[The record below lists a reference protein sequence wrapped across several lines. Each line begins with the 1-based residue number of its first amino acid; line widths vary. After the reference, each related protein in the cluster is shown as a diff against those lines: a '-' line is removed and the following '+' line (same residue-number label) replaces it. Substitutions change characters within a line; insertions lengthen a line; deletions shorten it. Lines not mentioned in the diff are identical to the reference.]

1 MKQFFTL
8 MLSLLMVA
16 VIANPVDKKT
26 AEQVAVNYYTHYA
39 PATITDYS
47 VNSQF
52 ESQLDGVTTY
62 YTFSFNAGGF
72 VMVAADDASIPVLG
86 YSHEGNFDGEL
97 NPSAKA
103 WFDGYSNEIS
113 SIASSRMSN
122 AETRVKW
129 DNILNNNME
138 REIMDVTPLITTTWD
153 QGCYYNALCPV
164 EPGAGYGSC
173 GRAWTGCV
181 ATTMAVI
188 MKYHQW
194 PVNGIG
200 YHTYTH
206 PTYGEQTADFSSVTY
221 DYAAM
226 PNKVTSANAAV
237 ATLMYHCGVSVNMNY
252 AADGSGAFSEDVPF
266 AMINYFNYAPSTE
279 MKAKD
284 NYPVMADW
292 YALLR
297 TELDASRPLYYAGS
311 SSASGGHAWICDGY
325 RLSDDKFHFDWG
337 WSGSAN
343 GYFAIGGLN
352 PAGNNFNDN
361 NRVIVGVV
369 PGDNA
374 TSWIVQNTHFAEPS
388 RGISFMHA
396 VSPTVAWA
404 IAYDGSGAGAY
415 INEVVKT
422 ADGGAHWTPGQVLG
436 GNDYGLGNICGVSEN
451 VAYVSL
457 YNKATQNNT
466 CGIYKTSDGGTTWVQ
481 LPGALQGSGSFAN
494 NVYFWNE
501 QEGMCHGDVKD
512 GYFEI
517 YTTSNG
523 GTTWTRVPQTSITG
537 TVLSGEGGWTSCIT
551 TAGDNSVMFGTNKGN
566 VYISD
571 DRGLTWRVTSTGIMP
586 ASNGGI
592 NAIAFKDEMNGIAAQ
607 TQVPLQYR
615 STSDGGATWV
625 PFTPTG
631 AIFTNDIMYVPGTEN
646 TYVST
651 GAAAGQTGISY
662 SHDGGSTWTIF
673 PTTSDFQFLAGDF
686 YDNTCGYVGSFNQDQ
701 YYGGMFRMLGELA
714 PGVLGAQIE
723 VTPVAI
729 TATVTEDEVVTLP
742 LTISNTGDAEL
753 TWNLVVDPAT
763 ATWLSADV
771 TSGTVAMGESTDLII
786 TLDATA
792 LTGGPFNANLLINN
806 NSTSNPVVT
815 VPVQLNI
822 YSGDLEAPKNLVAAV
837 MNQNDVKLTWEAPG
851 GGTGSIEELIYDNGV
866 ATGAYSYNGATMAI
880 HMSPQ
885 GPCKVLRLKYYT
897 TWGSG
902 SKAFNAEVYG
912 WNESTSMPSTTQL
925 YTTPA
930 EVVEDNWMEVD
941 ISAANLMVNGDFV
954 VGFGSINDSSYLGFD
969 AALNNGRIWDLDG
982 GAWASW
988 TEAYLIRAIVE
999 YTDGSM
1005 HELSAVPAPSV
1016 SMPAITNL
1024 VAKSSHSSLN
1034 TMEPIA
1040 AKNHASRALTG
1051 YNVYRDGSKINSA
1064 VVSGLTYTDMDLTEG
1079 TYAYYVTAVYD
1090 EGESGPSNTKEVTIV
1105 DGGAT
1110 TSIILDFE
1118 DLEDFSLTFGDWT
1131 AIDVDG
1137 SPTYGFDGI
1146 TFPHSGEPMSFIAFN
1161 PLATT
1166 PPVGAMTPHGGE
1178 RFGASFA
1185 SGTPPN
1191 NDYMISPKTMLGQ
1204 NAELTLWVKSYT
1216 AQYGLEKYNIRV
1228 STTNTNPSSFT
1239 TIAGPIEAPATEWT
1253 FVTYDLSA
1261 YEGQEVYV
1269 AIQCVSNDAF
1279 VFMIDDVAISFT
1291 SSVKNPEVASFNVYP
1306 NPTNGELNITGNERI
1321 ERVRMVN
1328 LAGQV
1333 ILESVV
1339 GNNSFRFDTG
1349 NVPAGLYL
1357 LNIVTEKGTVT
1368 RKISVK

>member
-16 VIANPVDKKT
+16 VMANPVDKKT

-39 PATITDYS
+39 PAEITDYS
-47 VNSQF
+47 VKTDY
-52 ESQLDGVTTY
+52 EAQLNGVTTY

-86 YSHEGNFDGEL
+86 YSHEGTYDAHNL
-97 NPSAKA
+97 NPAAKS
-103 WFDGYSNEIS
+103 WFEGYSNEIS
-113 SIASSRMSN
+113 AISSSRMSN

-138 REIMDVTPLITTTWD
+138 REIMDVNPLITTTWD

-194 PVNGIG
+194 PASGIG

-221 DYAAM
+221 DYASM
-226 PNKVTSANAAV
+226 PNKVTSANPAV
-237 ATLMYHCGVSVNMNY
+237 ATLMYHAGVSVNMNY

-266 AMINYFNYAPSTE
+266 AMVNHFNYAPSTE
-279 MKAKD
+279 LKAKD

-297 TELDASRPLYYAGS
+297 AELDLSRPLYYAGS
-311 SSASGGHAWICDGY
+311 SAASGGHAWICDGY
-325 RLSDDKFHFDWG
+325 RLSDNKFHFDWG

-343 GYFAIGGLN
+343 GYYAIGGLN

-361 NRVIVGVV
+361 NRVIVGAV

-388 RGISFMHA
+388 RGINYMHA
-396 VSPTVAWA
+396 VSPNVAWA
-404 IAYDGSGAGAY
+404 IAYDGSGGAAT
-415 INEVVKT
+415 INEFVRT
-422 ADGGAHWTPGQVLG
+422 TDGGAHWTPGQVMG
-436 GNDYGLGNICGVSEN
+436 GNTYGLGNICGVSED
-451 VAYVSL
+451 VAFVSL
-457 YNKATQNNT
+457 YSKEDTQNNT
-466 CGIYKTSDGGTTWVQ
+466 CGIYKTSDGGVTWVQ
-481 LPGALQGSGSFAN
+481 LPGALQGANSFSN
-494 NVYFWNE
+494 NVFFWNE

-523 GTTWTRVPQTSITG
+523 GATWTRVPQTNISGG
-537 TVLSGEGGWTSCIT
+537 TALSGEGGWTSCIT
-551 TAGDNSVMFGTNKGN
+551 TTGDNTVMFGTNKGN

-571 DRGLTWRVTSTGIMP
+571 DRGLTWRITSTGIIP

-607 TQVPLQYR
+607 TQAPIQYR
-615 STSDGGATWV
+615 STSDGGATWES
-625 PFTPTG
+625 FTPTG
-631 AIFTNDIMYVPGTEN
+631 DIFTNDIMYVPGTEN

-651 GAAAGQTGISY
+651 GAATGETGISY
-662 SHDGGSTWTIF
+662 SHDGGLTWTIF

-701 YYGGMFRMLGELA
+701 YHGGMFRMLGELV

-723 VTPVAI
+723 VTPGSI
-729 TATVTEDEVVTLP
+729 TATVSEDEVVTLP
-742 LTISNTGDAEL
+742 LIISNTGDAEL
-753 TWNLVVDPAT
+753 TWNLEVDPVT

-771 TSGTVAMGESTDLII
+771 TSGTVAPTESAEVTI
-786 TLDATA
+786 TLDATG
-792 LTGGPFNANLLINN
+792 LTGGPFNANLLIDN
-806 NSTSNPVVT
+806 NSTTTPVIT
-815 VPVQLNI
+815 VPVQMNI
-822 YSGDLEAPKNLVAAV
+822 YSGDLEAPQNLVAAV
-837 MNQNDVKLTWEAPG
+837 INQNNVNLTWQAPG
-851 GGTGSIEELIYDNGV
+851 GGAGSIEELIYDNEV
-866 ATGAYSYNGATMAI
+866 ITGAYSYNGATMAI

-897 TWGSG
+897 TGEG
-902 SKAFNAEVYG
+902 AFNAEVYG
-912 WNESTSMPSTTQL
+912 WDEGGATPTTTQL
-925 YTTPA
+925 NTTPA
-930 EVVEDNWMEVD
+930 QIVPDAWMEVD
-941 ISAANLMVNGDFV
+941 ISSANLMVEGDFV
-954 VGFGSINDSSYLGFD
+954 VGFGSISEVGFLGYD
-969 AALNNGRIWDLDG
+969 ENLNNGRIWDLDG
-982 GAWASW
+982 GVWASW

-999 YTDGSM
+999 YPDGSVN
-1005 HELSAVPAPSV
+1005 ELSAVPSFSAPL
-1016 SMPAITNL
+1016 PAITNL
-1024 VAKSSHSSLN
+1024 LAKSSHGSLN
-1034 TMEPIA
+1034 TVEPVA
-1040 AKNHASRALTG
+1040 AKNHGSRALTG
-1051 YNVYRDGSKINSA
+1051 YNVYRDGDKINA
-1064 VVSGLTYTDMDLTEG
+1064 TVVNGLTYTDMDLDEG
-1079 TYAYYVTAVYD
+1079 IYEYYVTAVYD
-1090 EGESGPSNTKEVTIV
+1090 EGESGPSNTQEVTIV

-1110 TSIILDFE
+1110 VSVILDFE

-1131 AIDVDG
+1131 GLDVDG

-1166 PPVGAMTPHGGE
+1166 PPVSAMLPHGGE

-1228 STTNTNPSSFT
+1228 STTDMNPSSFT
-1239 TIAGPIEAPATEWT
+1239 TIAGPIEAPADAWT
-1253 FVTYDLSA
+1253 FVAYDLSS

-1291 SSVKNPEVASFNVYP
+1291 SSVKNPEVATFNVYP
-1306 NPTNGELNITGNERI
+1306 NPTSGELNITGNEHI
-1321 ERVRMVN
+1321 ERIKVVN

-1333 ILESVV
+1333 IHESVV
-1339 GNNSFRFDTG
+1339 GNNNFRFNTG

-1357 LNIVTEKGTVT
+1357 LNIITEKGTVT
-1368 RKISVK
+1368 RKISVR